1 MFGLDVALGR
11 LGGPVG
17 GVVAEVIVDGIVK
30 SVGHI
35 GRKVSGLV
43 FRRKD
48 IFEIIQLLKAGEG
61 EINYD
66 VEDSSF

>member
-11 LGGPVG
+11 LGGPLG
-17 GVVAEVIVDGIVK
+17 GVVDEVIVDGIVK

-35 GRKVSGLV
+35 GRKVSGVV

-66 VEDSSF
+66 VEDISF